1 MKVTSPRFLVRA
13 FVAAC
18 LLAMQSG
25 VVGAQILNNV
35 NEETPIPGPTD
46 LAQEVG
52 GQSEA
57 AIDSTV
63 AAAPV
68 ESPVAVDD
76 AEATVGQMENVVE
89 TVGQLAEE
97 IVNAVEAVAEE
108 IQETAAPAEQTTA
121 PVEQAVDTAAAP
133 AEQTTTPAEEVVDT
147 AAAPAEQTGAPVETG
162 GQVAEAAD
170 SPQGAGQTESP
181 VTAVEATVSE
191 VADPIE
197 EVQPELAGPVD
208 AVEVLGG
215 VVHDTVATVEE
226 TVVQLAGPID
236 AVEVLGGVVHDTAA
250 TVEETVVQLAGP
262 IDAVEVLGG
271 VVHDTAATVEETV
284 VQLAG
289 PIDAVE
295 VLGGVVHDTAATV
308 EETVVQL
315 AGPIDAVEVLG
326 GVVQDTV
333 STVEET
339 ADHNVTAVEE
349 TAQEIVLAVESLEGH
364 IQDTVHTVEETTQP
378 IADSVEVLKLQ
389 VEETINT
396 TEQLAERGDVR
407 EALHGQIEETATVV
421 EATTQQIVDVLEALE
436 VQIEE
441 TITTVEN
448 TAQDFVA
455 AADTGVGATEDTVG
469 SVEGT
474 VQQTADVVEVL
485 HVQVEKAVTTV
496 EATTQQI
503 VDMLIVLGDQVANA
517 DKPVDETTPQI
528 VQAMEG
534 LVGEIES
541 PLKTAQEAAPQIV
554 VAVEGLVEEIKASS
568 EATNAVQPGQ
578 GLVSD
583 PVNQAAG
590 AGELVLDPVG
600 QAVPVARGE
609 SSNPVGAAGGVVAHT
624 NKNLSAAPPG
634 ATGSVPTSD
643 GTEVRASFRS
653 SATAAGLRALTG
665 SGGRFVFGLAAILGA
680 SQPSLAILVD
690 AVNDADG
697 DGIFSD
703 NEIAP
708 VPGADVNF
716 KVLITNI
723 GAVSFEIDAV
733 QHSYNGRTGPA
744 QGTVCAELVG
754 IMLSPG
760 ESLACAFPVSD
771 YAPPIGQSL
780 VNTVMA
786 AGFEVGKDARRG
798 ASDSDTS
805 TVETLAAGDDVLA
818 VAIKRNLAFTGTDA
832 ARLLALGLLLVAAG
846 GAFLSVARIR
856 SRRPVRPL
864 PSESPAE
871 LLGWW
876 AAGPGRSHPKEK
888 VGQGRAPNMD

>member
-121 PVEQAVDTAAAP
+121 PVEQAVDTAVAP

-215 VVHDTVATVEE
+215 VV
-226 TVVQLAGPID
+226 Q
-236 AVEVLGGVVHDTAA
+236 DTAA
-250 TVEETVVQLAGP
+250 
-262 IDAVEVLGG
+262 
-271 VVHDTAATVEETV
+271 
-284 VQLAG
+284 
-289 PIDAVE
+289 
-295 VLGGVVHDTAATV
+295 
-308 EETVVQL
+308 
-315 AGPIDAVEVLG
+315 
-326 GVVQDTV
+326 
-333 STVEET
+333 TVEET

-396 TEQLAERGDVR
+396 TEQLAERVDVR

-455 AADTGVGATEDTVG
+455 AVDTGVGATEDTVG

-609 SSNPVGAAGGVVAHT
+609 SSNPVGAAGGVVAQT

-634 ATGSVPTSD
+634 APGSVPTSD